1 MGTSILAVA
10 EITNQIAI
18 TNQATQSFPFN
29 INWETPEGITA
40 LATCLAALFALLALM
55 SVALLNRQIRADHD
69 RSRRERAVDLMMCY
83 VTTHDPS
90 NHQIVFGLNLS
101 FVLTEEQCHSL
112 WEREPF
118 AVLDK
123 HQHLLDTWRTACN
136 SSLNGSKSRKSPGDG
151 SSNSVLTLSASE
163 VYMLR
168 SIATNFLNKLEL
180 VASAWNNNVAD
191 RAIIEQEFVR
201 VFCPKDGVYVL
212 EKFRDASGIYPS
224 IGKICEHLKQKK
236 SQSIT
241 AMPPVA

>member
-1 MGTSILAVA
+1 MGNTLTN
-10 EITNQIAI
+10 ITAS
-18 TNQATQSFPFN
+18 SFPNN
-29 INWETPEGITA
+29 INWESPEGITA
-40 LATCLAALFALLALM
+40 VATCLAALFAFLALI
-55 SVALLNRQIRADHD
+55 SVALLHRQIKADHA

-90 NHQIVFGLNLS
+90 NHQLLFGLNLA
-101 FVLTEEQCHSL
+101 FVLSEEQCHSL
-112 WEREPF
+112 WEREQF
-118 AVLDK
+118 EIIEK

-136 SSLNGSKSRKSPGDG
+136 TALNGKNIRVSGAGPSA
-151 SSNSVLTLSASE
+151 SVLRLSPSE

-180 VASAWNNNVAD
+180 VASAWHNNVAD

-224 IGKICEHLKQKK
+224 IGKICEHYKQKK

-241 AMPPVA
+241 AMPPTA